1 MNKKASL
8 ADFLS
13 FRRMVT
19 PVIIKV
25 LFWFGVCWSVFN
37 GLAMGLG
44 GIILG
49 VIRLAIGGDQRGT
62 WWEMLILGP
71 IVGAL
76 TLVFGILF
84 SRIGAEL
91 LILAFQVNET
101 LTDIRNELQAR

>member
-49 VIRLAIGGDQRGT
+49 VIRLAIGGDR
-62 WWEMLILGP
+62 WEMLIFGP
-71 IVGAL
+71 IAGAL